1 MSAATG
7 RGLDKLAEVLQGRVS
22 VVAGPSGVGKSSLIN
37 AIKLQA
43 HTPQGDGAVASCG
56 NGSSGEA
63 AASSAADVRAD
74 VAGADGQL
82 VFKGGR
88 SMGDDTNRVV
98 DGESC
103 NSSVYVSFS
112 ATPK

>member
-1 MSAATG
+1 MSAASG
-7 RGLDKLAEVLQGRVS
+7 LGLDRLAGVLQGRVS

-43 HTPQGDGAVASCG
+43 HIPQGGGIDASSG

-74 VAGADGQL
+74 VAGADKDGS
-82 VFKGGR
+82 GSRGA
-88 SMGDDTNRVV
+88 V
-98 DGESC
+98 DGSNGVVNGES
-103 NSSVYVSFS
+103 
-112 ATPK
+112 